1 MSDDRKRT
9 YQTLTTLPTLRT
21 HIAVP
26 PLKMV
31 LVNDRQSG
39 GSDPMDDP
47 ADNAKGQNALNV
59 PASKERIVRRI
70 IEHLEKDS

>member
-9 YQTLTTLPTLRT
+9 YQTLTTLPSLRT

-39 GSDPMDDP
+39 DTDPMDDP
-47 ADNAKGQNALNV
+47 AESTSTQSALNV
-59 PASKERIVRRI
+59 PASKERIVRKI

>member
-9 YQTLTTLPTLRT
+9 YQSVTPLPSLRT

-31 LVNDRQSG
+31 LVNDLQGDESKPAANQIG
-39 GSDPMDDP
+39 GS
-47 ADNAKGQNALNV
+47 NNALDV
-59 PASKERIVRRI
+59 PATKERIVRKI
-70 IEHLEKDS
+70 IQHLEKEP

>member
-9 YQTLTTLPTLRT
+9 YQSVTPLPSLRT

-31 LVNDRQSG
+31 LVNDMQADESKPAANQTG
-39 GSDPMDDP
+39 GS
-47 ADNAKGQNALNV
+47 NNALDV
-59 PASKERIVRRI
+59 PAAKERIVRKI
-70 IEHLEKDS
+70 IQHLEKES

>member
-9 YQTLTTLPTLRT
+9 YQSVTPLPSLRT

-31 LVNDRQSG
+31 LANDPQGAEAETMSTKAG
-39 GSDPMDDP
+39 TGSMDHVL
-47 ADNAKGQNALNV
+47 KV
-59 PASKERIVRRI
+59 PAAKERIVRKL
-70 IEHLEKDS
+70 IEHLEKES

>member
-9 YQTLTTLPTLRT
+9 YQTLTPLPSLRS

-31 LVNDRQSG
+31 LVPELHENEGDEISSG
-39 GSDPMDDP
+39 AGKS
-47 ADNAKGQNALNV
+47 K
-59 PASKERIVRRI
+59 PASTVNTPAGKERIVRKI
-70 IEHLEKDS
+70 IEHLEKEP

>member
-9 YQTLTTLPTLRT
+9 YQTLTTLPSLRT

-39 GSDPMDDP
+39 GADPMDDP
-47 ADNAKGQNALNV
+47 AESANTQSGLNV
-59 PASKERIVRRI
+59 PASKERIVRKI